1 MKKLIIVL
9 LLLVGLV
16 LILILPIADETSGS
30 ERVIVDHTLNVIVH
44 PNCYD
49 EEELTNYI
57 DEVSYS
63 NALEN
68 YEYTIRGECS
78 KAQLPE
84 GKTSILNKILE

>member
-1 MKKLIIVL
+1 MRKLIIVL

-16 LILILPIADETSGS
+16 LILTLPIADETSES

-49 EEELTNYI
+49 EEDLTNYI

-78 KAQLPE
+78 EEQLSE